1 MRSTILG
8 LALSAFVGDPL
19 MAQEVQAPIPA
30 IESTIQSQIDA
41 FLRDDFAA
49 AFAFASPTI
58 QNIFRTP
65 ENFGT
70 MVRNGYPMVWRPGSV
85 RYGDLREID
94 GALWQ
99 EVIVTDDA
107 GRLHALAYR
116 MEQIDGA
123 WRIAGVQILPGPDLS
138 A

>member
-8 LALSAFVGDPL
+8 LALSAFVGAPL
-19 MAQEVQAPIPA
+19 VAQEVQAPIPA

-41 FLRDDFAA
+41 FLRDDFAS

-65 ENFGT
+65 DNFGT

-107 GRLHALAYR
+107 GRLHALVYR

>member
-8 LALSAFVGDPL
+8 LALSAFVGAPL
-19 MAQEVQAPIPA
+19 VAQEVQAPIPA

-58 QNIFRTP
+58 QNIFHTP

>member
-8 LALSAFVGDPL
+8 LALSAFVGAPL
-19 MAQEVQAPIPA
+19 VAQEVQAPIPA